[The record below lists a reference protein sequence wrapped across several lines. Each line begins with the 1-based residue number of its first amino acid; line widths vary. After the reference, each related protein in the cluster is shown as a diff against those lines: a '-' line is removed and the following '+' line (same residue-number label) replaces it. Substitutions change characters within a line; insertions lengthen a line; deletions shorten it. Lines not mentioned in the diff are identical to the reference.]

1 MPKWLQYYIGE
12 EGSLGT
18 PKSDYVIC
26 ARPLIKKLWKQFN
39 LLMGSGF
46 LNLDYSSFIK
56 YRGPGPFSLL
66 MGYRGSFFAH
76 PLKLKF
82 FIQECLSVSLSF
94 GRLWTKCCIS
104 SQPPCLIPLNKNM
117 MKAFISGPSC
127 PIFMIM
133 FEFSLLVL
141 FDNAV
146 QWTFVWKVFH
156 QIFRHFSEGYIIMQ
170 GTSETIDKVEVNII
184 LMTSS
189 PPP

>member
-1 MPKWLQYYIGE
+1 MI
-12 EGSLGT
+12 
-18 PKSDYVIC
+18 
-26 ARPLIKKLWKQFN
+26 
-39 LLMGSGF
+39 
-46 LNLDYSSFIK
+46 
-56 YRGPGPFSLL
+56 GPGSD
-66 MGYRGSFFAH
+66 
-76 PLKLKF
+76 
-82 FIQECLSVSLSF
+82 
-94 GRLWTKCCIS
+94 
-104 SQPPCLIPLNKNM
+104 KNM

-170 GTSETIDKVEVNII
+170 GTSETIDKVEVNVI

-189 PPP
+189 PTQSFAHTSTSRLSLFSRCSSSAPPWAKPSSGRPSPPSLNATHFLWKLPLGVFLGEHNYNSASTYVPQKVPGGKNCHTIFLSPSTPQPPSSSVSSPASS